1 MAEVNFDE
9 IKQGMSPLEVV
20 KAYPEAAV
28 KAMEKMQA
36 ELAQLSHNNGYAAAL
51 WGELVRICPGTGK
64 IEKVNSVVVTEE
76 RLNFAIKALQNCA

>member
-9 IKQGMSPLEVV
+9 IKQGMSMLEVV

-36 ELAQLSHNNGYAAAL
+36 ELAQLSHNTGSKQALREIAANMNGFASNINQFNSEA
-51 WGELVRICPGTGK
+51 
-64 IEKVNSVVVTEE
+64 IEK
-76 RLNFAIKALQNCA
+76 AIYEWVRQLLAA